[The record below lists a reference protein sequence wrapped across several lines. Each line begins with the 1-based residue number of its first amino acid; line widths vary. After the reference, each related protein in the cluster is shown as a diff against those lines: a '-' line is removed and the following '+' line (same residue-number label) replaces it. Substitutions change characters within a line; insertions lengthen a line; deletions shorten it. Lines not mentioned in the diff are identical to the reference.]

1 MELIIKNSRKLSD
14 MQRDFNEAFP
24 YLKIEFFSKPHD
36 TKKASLGKDRINSD
50 RTVKSIRTKSVE
62 GKINLTESRTVAE
75 FEGELQ
81 SIYGLNVQVFR
92 KSGNVWIETSLTDE
106 WTLGIQNKEG
116 FELSKPLNTKK
127 YPEEASGLE
136 QE

>member
-92 KSGNVWIETSLTDE
+92 ESGNVWIENLGASHNVFLT
-106 WTLGIQNKEG
+106 WI
-116 FELSKPLNTKK
+116 NTNDCLTCKH
-127 YPEEASGLE
+127 SSI
-136 QE
+136 